1 MNIHS
6 FRDVAQQKCMYE
18 RTSWVGAPYA
28 SDQMC
33 IYASIRVNLVKA
45 AKLCNAR

>member
-6 FRDVAQQKCMYE
+6 FRDVAQKKCMYE

-33 IYASIRVNLVKA
+33 IYASTQVNPV
-45 AKLCNAR
+45 